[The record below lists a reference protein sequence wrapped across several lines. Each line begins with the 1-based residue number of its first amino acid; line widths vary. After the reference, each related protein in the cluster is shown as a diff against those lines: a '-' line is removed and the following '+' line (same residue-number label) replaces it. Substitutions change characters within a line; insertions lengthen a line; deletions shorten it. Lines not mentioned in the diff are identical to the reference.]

1 MCMNTEC
8 FEGDVMDVVA
18 YYRVSTK
25 GQGESGLGIEAQ
37 RTYVQM
43 AAKQQ
48 GWNVV
53 AEYTDT
59 VSGSIAPVERPECRK
74 ALSHGLPIVAAKI
87 DRISR
92 SVLHIAQLMEKVD
105 FKIATMPMADRFQ
118 LHLYAALAEQERQFI
133 SQRTKDALGALQ
145 ERADGGCVA
154 SQAKV
159 NRRSD
164 NLVLA
169 RKAKQAKAAQNANS
183 PKVQGHQAKLAPY
196 VMAALYKG
204 VSTLQALADVLN
216 AQALFTSRGGEWSPT
231 TVRRLMMALD
241 VTFKKA

>member
-1 MCMNTEC
+1 M
-8 FEGDVMDVVA
+8 GAVIDVVA

-59 VSGSIAPVERPECRK
+59 VSGTIAPVERPECRK

-92 SVLHIAQLMEKVD
+92 SVLHIAQLMEQVD

-133 SQRTKDALGALQ
+133 SQRTKDALQALQ
-145 ERADGGCVA
+145 ERADSGCVV
-154 SQAKV
+154 SKEKV

-164 NLVLA
+164 NLVRA
-169 RKAKQAKAAQNANS
+169 RKAKQAKAAQNVDAQTAN
-183 PKVQGHQAKLAPY
+183 PHQAKLVPH

-204 VSTLQALADVLN
+204 VSTLQALADALN
-216 AQALFTSRGGEWSPT
+216 GQALFTSRGGEWSPT

-241 VTFKKA
+241 VNFKKG

>member
-1 MCMNTEC
+1 M
-8 FEGDVMDVVA
+8 GAVIDVVA

-59 VSGSIAPVERPECRK
+59 VSGTIAPVERPECRK

-92 SVLHIAQLMEKVD
+92 SVLHIAQLMEQVD
-105 FKIATMPMADRFQ
+105 FKIATMPLADRFQ

-133 SQRTKDALGALQ
+133 SQRTKDALQALQ
-145 ERADGGCVA
+145 ERADSGCVE
-154 SQAKV
+154 SQVKV

-164 NLVLA
+164 NLVRA
-169 RKAKQAKAAQNANS
+169 RKAKLAKAAQNVDAQTANT
-183 PKVQGHQAKLAPY
+183 HQAKLAPH

-241 VTFKKA
+241 VSFKKG

>member
-1 MCMNTEC
+1 MGA
-8 FEGDVMDVVA
+8 FIDVVA

-59 VSGSIAPVERPECRK
+59 VSGTIAPVERPECRK

-92 SVLHIAQLMEKVD
+92 SVLHIAQLMEQVD

-133 SQRTKDALGALQ
+133 SQRTKDALQALQ
-145 ERADGGCVA
+145 ERADSGCVV
-154 SQAKV
+154 SKEKV

-164 NLVLA
+164 NLVRA
-169 RKAKQAKAAQNANS
+169 RKAKQAKAAQNVDAQTANS
-183 PKVQGHQAKLAPY
+183 HQAKLAPH

-204 VSTLQALADVLN
+204 VSTLQALADALN
-216 AQALFTSRGGEWSPT
+216 GQALFTSRGGEWSPT

-241 VTFKKA
+241 VAFKKG

>member
-1 MCMNTEC
+1 M
-8 FEGDVMDVVA
+8 DVVAGMVNVVA

-59 VSGSIAPVERPECRK
+59 VSGTIAPVERPECRK

-145 ERADGGCVA
+145 ERADSGCAV
-154 SQAKV
+154 SKEKV

-169 RKAKQAKAAQNANS
+169 RKAKQEKAAQNASS
-183 PKVQGHQAKLAPY
+183 PKGQGHQAKLAPY

-204 VSTLQALADVLN
+204 VSTLQALADALN
-216 AQALFTSRGGEWSPT
+216 AQALLTSRGGEWSPT
-231 TVRRLMMALD
+231 TVRRLMLALD

>member
-1 MCMNTEC
+1 
-8 FEGDVMDVVA
+8 MDVVA

-59 VSGSIAPVERPECRK
+59 VSGTIAPVERPECRK

-92 SVLHIAQLMEKVD
+92 SVLHIAQLMEQVD

-133 SQRTKDALGALQ
+133 SQRTKDALQALQ
-145 ERADGGCVA
+145 ERADSGCVV
-154 SQAKV
+154 SKEKV

-164 NLVLA
+164 NLVRA
-169 RKAKQAKAAQNANS
+169 RKAKQAKAAQNVDAQTAN
-183 PKVQGHQAKLAPY
+183 PHQAKLAPH

-204 VSTLQALADVLN
+204 VSTLQALADALN
-216 AQALFTSRGGEWSPT
+216 GQALFTSRGGEWSPT

-241 VTFKKA
+241 VNFKKG